1 VTVAETVTETVS
13 EGASKIPR
21 LALYGALFILAAVI
35 AIGVWRNYT
44 PAAPASSDVAL
55 KSSASAGGADA
66 ANAIAAL
73 EARTAKDKTDV
84 EGWQLLGWSYFEAGR
99 YTNAAAAYRTAA
111 TLAPDKAVY
120 WSSLGEAL
128 TMASAQDP
136 MPNEAAAAFE
146 KAIKLDPKDPR
157 ARYFMAVR
165 RDLAGDHQGAI
176 GDWLALLKDTPKDAP
191 WETDL
196 VRTIEQVGQINKIDV
211 ATQIAAVSKNRTA
224 LVSRPSAAMGSI
236 AAAPIPG
243 PTGADMAAAAKLPP
257 GQQQAMVET
266 MVNGLEAK
274 LAKNPANVDGWIML
288 MRSRMTLGET
298 VKASA
303 ALKQAIAANPTAREK
318 LMREAEVLG
327 VT

>member
-1 VTVAETVTETVS
+1 MTATEQPS
-13 EGASKIPR
+13 NIPR
-21 LALYGALFILAAVI
+21 FALYGALLILVAVI
-35 AIGVWRNYT
+35 GIGAWRNYT
-44 PAAPASSDVAL
+44 PAVPTSPDAPITG
-55 KSSASAGGADA
+55 ASAGAAGAA
-66 ANAIAAL
+66 TTIAAL

-84 EGWQLLGWSYFEAGR
+84 EGWQLLGWSYFEASR
-99 YTNAAAAYRTAA
+99 YTDAAGAYRSAA
-111 TLAPDKAVY
+111 TLAPDNAVF

-136 MPNEAAAAFE
+136 MPIAAANAFE

-165 RDLAGDHQGAI
+165 RDLTGDHKGAI
-176 GDWLALLKDTPKDAP
+176 DDWLALLKDTPKDAP

-211 ATQIAAVSKNRTA
+211 AAQIASASNDRKAQARLPGFNTGAVSK
-224 LVSRPSAAMGSI
+224 SI

-243 PTGADMAAAAKLPP
+243 PTSSDMAAAAKLPP

-274 LAKNPANVDGWIML
+274 LEKNPANVDGWIML
-288 MRSRMTLGET
+288 MRSRITLGET
-298 VKASA
+298 VKAST
-303 ALKQAIAANPTAREK
+303 ALKKAIAANPAAREK
-318 LMREAEVLG
+318 LTREAQVLG
-327 VT
+327 VAGA

>member
-1 VTVAETVTETVS
+1 MSAAENTS
-13 EGASKIPR
+13 NIPR
-21 LALYGALFILAAVI
+21 ALLYGAVLILVAVI
-35 AIGVWRNYT
+35 GLGLWRNYV
-44 PAAPASSDVAL
+44 PAASPLPDAPITGASASSAN
-55 KSSASAGGADA
+55 A
-66 ANAIAAL
+66 ANTIAAL
-73 EARTAKDKTDV
+73 EARTAKDKNDV

-99 YTNAAAAYRTAA
+99 YADAAAAYRSAVN
-111 TLAPDKAVY
+111 LAPDKAVY

-136 MPNEAAAAFE
+136 MPIAAATAFE

-165 RDLAGDHQGAI
+165 RDLAGDHNGAI
-176 GDWLALLKDTPKDAP
+176 ADWLALLKDTPKDAP

-211 ATQIAAVSKNRTA
+211 ASQIASASNNRTA
-224 LVSRPSAAMGSI
+224 IASPPNSKSTSV

-243 PTGADMAAAAKLPP
+243 PTQSDMTAASKLPA

-274 LAKNPANVDGWIML
+274 LAKNPGNVDGWIML
-288 MRSRMTLGET
+288 MRSRITLGET

-303 ALKQAIAANPTAREK
+303 ALKQAIAANPAAREK
-318 LMREAEVLG
+318 LVREAQVLG
-327 VT
+327 VAGA

>member
-1 VTVAETVTETVS
+1 MSAAENTS
-13 EGASKIPR
+13 NIPR
-21 LALYGALFILAAVI
+21 ALLYGAVLILVAVV
-35 AIGVWRNYT
+35 GLGLWRNYV
-44 PAAPASSDVAL
+44 PAASPLPDAPITGASASSAN
-55 KSSASAGGADA
+55 A
-66 ANAIAAL
+66 ANTIAAL
-73 EARTAKDKTDV
+73 EARTAKDKNDV

-99 YTNAAAAYRTAA
+99 YADAAAAYRSAVN
-111 TLAPDKAVY
+111 LAPDKAVY

-136 MPNEAAAAFE
+136 MPIAAATAFE

-165 RDLAGDHQGAI
+165 RDLAGDHNGAI
-176 GDWLALLKDTPKDAP
+176 ADWLALLKDTPKDAP

-211 ATQIAAVSKNRTA
+211 ASQIATASNNRAAIASPPNSKGTS
-224 LVSRPSAAMGSI
+224 V

-243 PTGADMAAAAKLPP
+243 PTQSDMTAASKLPA

-288 MRSRMTLGET
+288 MRSRITLGET
-298 VKASA
+298 VKASN
-303 ALKQAIAANPTAREK
+303 ALKQAVAANPAAREK
-318 LMREAEVLG
+318 LVREAQVLG
-327 VT
+327 VAGA